1 MAAPHDT
8 AATAPYERAIDDG
21 EAIWFLGQLF
31 VIKAASEDTGGV
43 FALMEGVARRGPTA
57 PLHVQPNEDET
68 FHVLEGELTM
78 HVDGEEMTASA
89 GSTVYIPRG
98 TPHAFRV
105 DSETARMLVFNTPS
119 GHERFFR
126 AAGEAAGERR
136 LPPPPEGPP
145 DMDAMARA
153 AEDAGFEILGP
164 PPF

>member
-1 MAAPHDT
+1 VADVNRST
-8 AATAPYERAIDDG
+8 AAVAYGRSSDAG

-31 VIKAASEDTGGV
+31 VLKAANEDTGGA
-43 FALMEGVARRGPTA
+43 FALSEVLCAQGPAA

-68 FHVLEGELTM
+68 FYVLEGDLTV
-78 HVDGEEMTASA
+78 HIDGEEITASV
-89 GSTVYIPRG
+89 GSTVFIPRG

-105 DSETARMLVFNTPS
+105 DSETARLLVLNTPA

-126 AAGEAAGERR
+126 AVGEPAAART

-153 AEDAGFEILGP
+153 AEDAGFRILGP